1 MLALS
6 CVLDCYKKN
15 LVHSEF
21 EAFFQKLSTDLS
33 RVLQTELRQIK
44 TKLRNL
50 CEYGFNPIQDGLF
63 RGYSQMGRGGGGF
76 LAPPSLKSVLH
87 ILQ

>member
-21 EAFFQKLSTDLS
+21 EAFFQRRYKKCINHLTHPLNSANIS
-33 RVLQTELRQIK
+33 IFSPEISKFCYIK
-44 TKLRNL
+44 KCTYRLD
-50 CEYGFNPIQDGLF
+50 FDT
-63 RGYSQMGRGGGGF
+63 
-76 LAPPSLKSVLH
+76 
-87 ILQ
+87 